1 MPVLDPCSMELSLVE
16 LVLIQTTRRRE
27 LTVVDAGEHWLCVVA
42 LGIVI
47 FNAWEHIVRYIPLL
61 PLK

>member
-1 MPVLDPCSMELSLVE
+1 MLVLDPHSMELSLVE

-27 LTVVDAGEHWLCVVA
+27 LAVVDAGEHMLCVVG

-47 FNAWEHIVRYIPLL
+47 FNAREHIVRYIPLL